1 MIQGNVIDFQARVEV
16 TFRLTNLPD
25 VTIEFVVD
33 TGFEGAL
40 TLPIAAVESLGLPL
54 VEEIGANLADDS
66 VTMVN
71 FHAATILWDGEL
83 LGVAVL
89 AMGKRPLLGTSLLKN
104 KHLGV
109 DFVESGRLTLSAL

>member
-1 MIQGNVIDFQARVEV
+1 MTQGRVVNFQARVEV

-40 TLPIAAVESLGLPL
+40 TLPIIAVEALNLPYYTDL
-54 VEEIGANLADDS
+54 YANLADDS
-66 VTMVN
+66 VTKTNVHRAN
-71 FHAATILWDGEL
+71 ILWDGEL

-89 AMGKRPLLGTSLLKN
+89 AMGKRPLLGTTLLKN
-104 KHLGV
+104 KHLGI